1 MDFSG
6 RLRAAIQEEKERI
19 EVQEQQNA
27 GFRKDWEG
35 RTQEIL
41 SILREA
47 AAGIEAEKLFAKA
60 VAVEEHGTVTLTL
73 HSGLLGSPYTASLSF
88 SAEPEKTIR
97 CRTSPFLLEMEDRL
111 SLGELTDETLQ
122 DKVEEF
128 ALAVYRSWHE
138 QAKRSSAWL
147 PTRSKGAEPGFELR
161 ASGEA
166 GN

>member
-6 RLRAAIQEEKERI
+6 RLRAAIEEEKERI

-47 AAGIEAEKLFAKA
+47 AAGIESEELFAKA
-60 VAVEEHGTVTLTL
+60 VAVEEYGTVTLTL

-97 CRTSPFLLEMEDRL
+97 CRTSPFLLEIEDRL
-111 SLGELTDETLQ
+111 SVGELTDETLQ

-128 ALAVYRSWHE
+128 VLAVYRSWHE
-138 QAKRSSAWL
+138 EAKRTSAWL
-147 PTRSKGAEPGFELR
+147 PTRSQGAEPGFEPH
-161 ASGEA
+161 ASG
-166 GN
+166 